1 MIQLAVPRCR
11 NVLCFAAGEPHPAW
25 QYEAVLNVKIDR
37 NLAPL
42 KQYRPEWASL
52 CTHRHNVLIEGPI
65 VETHTMLRSLQ
76 PHMGKPILWKRPYA
90 RLELSGRQV
99 GGLILEDV
107 STLSREEQVRL
118 LAHFD
123 AGIRTQVV
131 STSQRPLYRLVAHG
145 LFDATLY
152 YRLNVVLLRI

>member
-1 MIQLAVPRCR
+1 M
-11 NVLCFAAGEPHPAW
+11 
-25 QYEAVLNVKIDR
+25 NVKIDR

-65 VETHTMLRSLQ
+65 AETHAVVRSLQ
-76 PHMGKPILWKRPYA
+76 PHMAGPIVWKRPYA
-90 RLELSGRQV
+90 QLELSGGQI

-123 AGIRTQVV
+123 AGGRTQVV
-131 STSQRPLYRLVAHG
+131 STSQHPVYRLVAHS

-152 YRLNVVLLRI
+152 YRLNVILLRPGHVPAP